1 VDAGVSRRAEAENCP
16 SLRFH
21 TFNGMNVSLLH
32 NLITQTQTSSTIK
45 SQYIY
50 LLLSDNNGIAFSVAA
65 TM

>member
-1 VDAGVSRRAEAENCP
+1 
-16 SLRFH
+16 
-21 TFNGMNVSLLH
+21 MNVSLLH